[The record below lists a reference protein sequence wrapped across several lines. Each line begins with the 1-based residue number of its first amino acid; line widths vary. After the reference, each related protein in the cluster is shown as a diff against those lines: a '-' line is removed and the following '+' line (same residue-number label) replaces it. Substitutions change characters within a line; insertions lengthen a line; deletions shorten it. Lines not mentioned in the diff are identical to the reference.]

1 MILVDRYANHLIHDN
16 DRSFCLLSNSQT
28 PARQHLYADIP
39 TPLTKIPQPHYF
51 KISLRDIPSIS
62 RRLHLADMSPAH
74 EQSLTSAPAT
84 LAIFHHILAPFRK
97 CFLRSYPGFIYI
109 QTNLFILTKR
119 RPFDPPKG
127 RRSSIFARRSEG
139 RGRCWRGTLMSA
151 HAYKR

>member
-1 MILVDRYANHLIHDN
+1 MPITRYTTTT
-16 DRSFCLLSNSQT
+16 CLSVCCQT
-28 PARQHLYADIP
+28 RKLLHTSIFMH
-39 TPLTKIPQPHYF
+39 TSRHPLTKIPQPHYF